1 MSGKK
6 PPTNKKPETKPEPK
20 EEAKK
25 EDEAISVSTKI
36 YARVRH
42 LMPWEPKKVS
52 LAIVGNKVQN
62 KAGKIV
68 NEYDFERVFK
78 PTQENDEV
86 FKVVV
91 LPMVS
96 NVLKGYN
103 AVLIAYGQ
111 TGSGKTYSMLGK
123 PKINIVGLL
132 PMMLEYFVK
141 QSSVTK
147 VELSS
152 VEAFGHH
159 VARIELFD
167 LYDPENQTQVWSD
180 KKGDT
185 SLDMDK
191 ALTVPI
197 SDANDAHAKIIYAHA
212 ASHFAPT
219 GKNPESSRGHVTFV
233 AKVSQQ
239 KSRLESLV
247 SYFVMVDCAGSEGES
262 AFTEDFKARVDKETL
277 IARRLEAGTI
287 NTGLS
292 QLQVIFNQ
300 LRTKGVLTATIGNG
314 LRRVLHPYINTKTYL
329 SVLFTLSPSINNA
342 KATESTLKFAVT
354 AGMVKVK
361 PVASKGNINFEL
373 LIKELRDHIASQEK
387 VIDQNNDQIQELQ
400 RQITR
405 IKEAIERSKKGLP
418 IKPEKKKKKKGA
430 NGSALPEEE
439 EEEYDENDSAR
450 IKPAKM
456 DENVQEALHD
466 LLDST
471 AMDLMAELDSDFKQ
485 GLDDMKSKQTGRGR
499 TVTLEEN
506 ATEMQEAL
514 KKYNTQTM
522 PGPHNL
528 KKPPEKKLK
537 PQKSG
542 VQIIAEKHAKTE
554 DEFKRLEEKQKQIYE
569 ELKKGSPQ
577 NITDT
582 ELKDHAM
589 ELTILLEEQ
598 RAIKEGLTASKQ
610 IIVDFLKEDGREALI
625 QFFKLRGLI

>member
-1 MSGKK
+1 MSSKK
-6 PPTNKKPETKPEPK
+6 TPTKDNKDKKPETKPEPK
-20 EEAKK
+20 DDAKIEEA
-25 EDEAISVSTKI
+25 SQVSTKI

-91 LPMVS
+91 LPMIS

-197 SDANDAHAKIIYAHA
+197 SDANDAHAKIIYTHA

-233 AKVSQQ
+233 AKVTQQ
-239 KSRLESLV
+239 KSHLVSLI

-300 LRTKGVLTATIGNG
+300 LRTKGILTPTIGNG

-373 LIKELRDHIASQEK
+373 LIKELRDHIQ
-387 VIDQNNDQIQELQ
+387 V
-400 RQITR
+400 
-405 IKEAIERSKKGLP
+405 
-418 IKPEKKKKKKGA
+418 KKKLLKKTM
-430 NGSALPEEE
+430 
-439 EEEYDENDSAR
+439 
-450 IKPAKM
+450 IKFKNYNAK
-456 DENVQEALHD
+456 LI
-466 LLDST
+466 
-471 AMDLMAELDSDFKQ
+471 
-485 GLDDMKSKQTGRGR
+485 
-499 TVTLEEN
+499 
-506 ATEMQEAL
+506 AL
-514 KKYNTQTM
+514 KKLLNEVKKDYQLNQT
-522 PGPHNL
+522 
-528 KKPPEKKLK
+528 KK
-537 PQKSG
+537 
-542 VQIIAEKHAKTE
+542 
-554 DEFKRLEEKQKQIYE
+554 KRI
-569 ELKKGSPQ
+569 
-577 NITDT
+577 
-582 ELKDHAM
+582 AM
-589 ELTILLEEQ
+589 EM
-598 RAIKEGLTASKQ
+598 
-610 IIVDFLKEDGREALI
+610 VHYLKMKKKSMMNPDV
-625 QFFKLRGLI
+625 